1 MLHRDWRAP
10 LTAFEVSSLVD
21 FAAADLGL
29 VVSARSGRCSNS
41 TPSSATRLPASP
53 SRSWRLLD
61 FPAIVHETL
70 SFVLSLGETR
80 RKEGDLLG
88 VGSMQ
93 LTRQVL
99 AGAE

>member
-29 VVSARSGRCSNS
+29 VASARSGRCSNS

-53 SRSWRLLD
+53 SRSLPLLD

-70 SFVLSLGETR
+70 SFVLSLGETGT
-80 RKEGDLLG
+80 KGGGLLA
-88 VGSMQ
+88 VGGRQ
-93 LTRQVL
+93 LTRQGVG
-99 AGAE
+99 GAD

>member
-53 SRSWRLLD
+53 SRSLPLLD

-80 RKEGDLLG
+80 RREGDLLA

-93 LTRQVL
+93 LTRQVV
-99 AGAE
+99 AGAD